1 MAAKDPI
8 KRILNWPVIRALR
21 NRIRRIFPAISGHR
35 KLKMPVLETERLV
48 LRKFEPDDLKD
59 ITAWEEI
66 SSARN
71 PKGEARKFLE
81 YCFGEYRAGGAGPW
95 GMQLKGTGTL
105 VGNCGFP
112 HLIFEELC
120 GEVNYYV
127 EKRYRG
133 QGLAPEAVKALVR
146 FGFQEI
152 GLARIQARCE
162 PDNFGS
168 ERVMQKSGMK
178 FEGFIEH
185 APFSNAPT
193 PRQKLY
199 AISREDFRLPG
210 NGSNNCSTNIIA
222 VPDGSSQGPAS
233 R

>member
-1 MAAKDPI
+1 
-8 KRILNWPVIRALR
+8 
-21 NRIRRIFPAISGHR
+21 
-35 KLKMPVLETERLV
+35 MPVLETERLV
-48 LRKFEPDDLKD
+48 LRKFERDDLKA
-59 ITAWEEI
+59 ITAWEET

-71 PKGEARKFLE
+71 PTIEARKFLE
-81 YCFGEYRAGGAGPW
+81 YCFVEYRAGGAGPW
-95 GMQLKGTGTL
+95 GMQLKGSGTM

-127 EKRYRG
+127 DQRYRG
-133 QGLAPEAVKALVR
+133 QGLAPEAVKALLR

-185 APFSNAPT
+185 APFSNEPT
-193 PRQKLY
+193 SKQKLY
-199 AISREDFRLPG
+199 AILREDFRLPAS
-210 NGSNNCSTNIIA
+210 GSNERSTNLKDL
-222 VPDGSSQGPAS
+222 PDGSNQGPAS

>member
-1 MAAKDPI
+1 
-8 KRILNWPVIRALR
+8 
-21 NRIRRIFPAISGHR
+21 
-35 KLKMPVLETERLV
+35 MPVLETERLV
-48 LRKFEPDDLKD
+48 LRKFEQDDLKD
-59 ITAWEEI
+59 ILAWEEI
-66 SSARN
+66 SNGRN
-71 PKGEARKFLE
+71 AKVEAQKFLE

-95 GMQLKGTGTL
+95 GMQLKATGAM

-127 EKRYRG
+127 DQRHRG
-133 QGLAPEAVKALVR
+133 QGLAPEAVKALLK

-168 ERVMQKSGMK
+168 ERVMQKAGMK

-185 APFSNAPT
+185 APFSNQPT
-193 PRQKLY
+193 PKQKLY
-199 AISREDFRLPG
+199 TILGKDFRLPA
-210 NGSNNCSTNIIA
+210 NGLDECSKNMTA
-222 VPDGSSQGPAS
+222 QPDGCS
-233 R
+233 